1 MRIKATCECCGRQY
15 WKTNGQSKY
24 CSEACKTEMAKQR
37 YQNNKEERLEYAK
50 KYREELKKKNPNY
63 ERDRWR
69 EIRGTVEYERE
80 CEICGTVFS
89 TTMPQKVTCSAECSK
104 KRKNKKRYEK
114 MTKEKRH
121 EHYIRCRYGS
131 EEARQAYLK
140 EVEAKKEKTREE
152 ARSQRAK
159 EKEARKISGIYCVCG
174 EPFETFNPAQKTC
187 SKKCSRKHSYARKDK
202 RIPKEQMIDKDITL
216 EALYRRDSG
225 VCYLCGKKCDW
236 NDKAGN
242 VVGPLYPSIDHV
254 VPVSKGGFH
263 SWDNV
268 LLAHFECN
276 VTKSDALEKDLIQ
289 KIPTDAY
296 KLKKNVEP
304 HKKQT
309 IQKTK
314 NGEVIAV
321 FESTADAARQTGFK
335 AKQIQNVARG
345 ERKSYRGFLWEY
357 V

>member
-80 CEICGTVFS
+80 CEICGTAFS
-89 TTMPQKVTCSAECSK
+89 TTRPQKVTCSTECSK
-104 KRKNKKRYEK
+104 KRKNKKRHER
-114 MTKEKRH
+114 MTKADRH
-121 EHYIRCRYGS
+121 KHYVRTRYGS

-140 EVEAKKEKTREE
+140 EVEAKKEQ
-152 ARSQRAK
+152 ARQQRAK
-159 EKEARKISGIYCVCG
+159 EKEARKISGTCCVCG

-187 SKKCSRKHSYARKDK
+187 SKKCSRKYANAKKDR
-202 RIPKEQMIDKDITL
+202 RIPKEQRIDKDITL

-276 VTKSDALEKDLIQ
+276 VTKSDTLEKDLIQ

-345 ERKSYRGFLWEY
+345 EHKSYRGFLWGY